1 MKRASF
7 IQSLSLILGG
17 MATTA
22 GLPFEDGPNHVIIG
36 SNIKTIDTILSE
48 SIKDKRHLKMFQHM
62 IPSWVKSNKI
72 DVSNRIQLLSPSVRE
87 FGNDIN
93 SAELRMAA
101 GSLFLSWG
109 THDAYIISNLLEY
122 YNWHI
127 NDNRYKK
134 GYEERLNKLYDSFK
148 EIQTA

>member
-72 DVSNRIQLLSPSVRE
+72 DISNRFQLMSPSIRE

-101 GSLFLSWG
+101 GALFISWG
-109 THDAYIISNLLEY
+109 THDGYMVSNLLEY

-127 NDNRYKK
+127 NDARYKK
-134 GYEERLNKLYDSFK
+134 DYENRLNKLYNLFK
-148 EIQTA
+148 ETQTA